1 MSRTVQLAFSTNRG
15 TSGNHK
21 RLAQVGAS
29 IEALPWAGASIEA
42 KRYLVKYRSAS
53 LRQEQEVF
61 LEVYLIKSATRY
73 EVMFLEVYLSLLMAI
88 RRRYADV
95 WPFVAVTVTQ
105 YECTLDA
112 LVATKTER
120 PDALFVAVVFNR
132 NQPSTALQN
141 KKSIISLDFFMVH
154 CDACVRMH
162 QPQKM
167 QWTTSNDFWGLD
179 QGCGG
184 RKLTENSRMTAKRT
198 LAVTSNVNFLQ

>member
-1 MSRTVQLAFSTNRG
+1 
-15 TSGNHK
+15 
-21 RLAQVGAS
+21 
-29 IEALPWAGASIEA
+29 
-42 KRYLVKYRSAS
+42 
-53 LRQEQEVF
+53 
-61 LEVYLIKSATRY
+61 
-73 EVMFLEVYLSLLMAI
+73 MFLEVYLSLLMAI

-132 NQPSTALQN
+132 NQPQSTALALQN
-141 KKSIISLDFFMVH
+141 KKVSFHLTFSWSTATLAYACISLRRCSGPLPMIFG
-154 CDACVRMH
+154 
-162 QPQKM
+162 
-167 QWTTSNDFWGLD
+167 GLIR
-179 QGCGG
+179 GCGG